1 MSGLGDENGVEK
13 GTGERETMK
22 TVLTS
27 EVRVGVTRRKLAHRA
42 PKVTMTVDWQCQ
54 MDNIKIRFSLCYK
67 DIT

>member
-27 EVRVGVTRRKLAHRA
+27 EVRVGVTSRKLVHHA
-42 PKVTMTVDWQCQ
+42 PKVTMTEWIGSVKWT
-54 MDNIKIRFSLCYK
+54 ILRLGLASVTK
-67 DIT
+67 T